1 MRSNGQNND
10 IKPCSLTIEFNASL
24 GVGRWGGGGGYSGK
38 ITTTRCVDFWG
49 GDIV

>member
-1 MRSNGQNND
+1 MRSNGQNNE
-10 IKPCSLTIEFNASL
+10 IKNPAVLQFLEFNASL
-24 GVGRWGGGGGYSGK
+24 GVGRWGGYSGK